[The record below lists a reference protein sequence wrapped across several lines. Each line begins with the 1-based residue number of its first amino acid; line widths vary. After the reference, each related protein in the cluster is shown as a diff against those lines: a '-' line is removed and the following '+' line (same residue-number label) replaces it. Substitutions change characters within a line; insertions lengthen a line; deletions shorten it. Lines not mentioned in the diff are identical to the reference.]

1 MSASNTVYFE
11 LQKSTMSS
19 VIPGLNMKSAFE
31 TELVPWFRL
40 PAAESCKGNSIGV
53 LHIFLVM
60 EETHWQNKRII
71 FSQNLTLVNSEEI
84 IDEHSNWVKAKL
96 RDCLI
101 YSWFIQHPDFRS
113 KVWKT
118 GHQNQVHKKS
128 KKLVSESD

>member
-53 LHIFLVM
+53 HHIFLVM

-84 IDEHSNWVKAKL
+84 IDEHSN
-96 RDCLI
+96 
-101 YSWFIQHPDFRS
+101 
-113 KVWKT
+113 
-118 GHQNQVHKKS
+118 
-128 KKLVSESD
+128 

>member
-11 LQKSTMSS
+11 LQKSKMSS

-60 EETHWQNKRII
+60 EGTHWQNKRII

-84 IDEHSNWVKAKL
+84 IDEHSN
-96 RDCLI
+96 
-101 YSWFIQHPDFRS
+101 
-113 KVWKT
+113 
-118 GHQNQVHKKS
+118 
-128 KKLVSESD
+128 